1 MPLLTFKGYRNIVAG
16 FIVRHLLTGH
26 KFTGSRIPGVTYC
39 VVSLLTQWCYRK
51 WNNNFFSFLLSENC
65 HLFRFSVFGKKVPL
79 SVSPVLKKA
88 DRSKSP
94 TSCSP
99 DSEEGEDGVI
109 VSEGIMEEY
118 LAFDCRDV

>member
-1 MPLLTFKGYRNIVAG
+1 MAG
-16 FIVRHLLTGH
+16 FIVSHLLTGH
-26 KFTGSRIPGVTYC
+26 KLTGSLISDLTYS
-39 VVSLLTQWCYRK
+39 VVPQLTQCCYWK
-51 WNNNFFSFLLSENC
+51 WNNNFFFFLLSENC

-94 TSCSP
+94 TWCSP
-99 DSEEGEDGVI
+99 DSEEEDGVI